1 MSTGTQLSTT
11 AEGLKRQFGKR
22 LAELRR
28 ERGLTQ
34 QKLASALKMDTV
46 SVAYMESG
54 KRSPSFKTLHKLCR
68 VLSVRPMDLFRF

>member
-1 MSTGTQLSTT
+1 MVTTQLPTT

-46 SVAYMESG
+46 SVAYIEGG

-68 VLSVRPMDLFRF
+68 VLKISPMELFQF